1 MARTVA
7 VTDATF
13 KAEIYESVKPV
24 LVHFGAVWCEP
35 CTVMAPALNALAQE
49 RDRVLKDSSIDVDSN
64 AASAASFGV
73 HDVPTLILFK
83 NGRPATRVVG
93 SRTKD
98 ELMEIVTPHLF

>member
-24 LVHFGAVWCEP
+24 LVHFGATWCEP
-35 CTVMAPALNALAQE
+35 CAVMAPALAALAQE
-49 RDRVLKDSSIDVDSN
+49 RERVLKVASIDVDSN

-98 ELMEIVTPHLF
+98 QLTEIVTPHLF